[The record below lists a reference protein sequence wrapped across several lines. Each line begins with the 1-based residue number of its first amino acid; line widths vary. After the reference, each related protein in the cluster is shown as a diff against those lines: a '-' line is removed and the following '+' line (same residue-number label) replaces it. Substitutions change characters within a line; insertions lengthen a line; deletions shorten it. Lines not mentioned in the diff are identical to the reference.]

1 MDGCAVQPISQS
13 QFTPLPEALCW
24 VIWELN
30 LAERSTA
37 LDDVTA
43 ALGKTIFTPHYTF
56 PLPLSL
62 FLIAKIRILTHTVE
76 ERAIIA
82 VFRAKNKIIQTDLKK
97 KKINFFIREKKKKNH
112 KGRFV
117 SLLILFFFI
126 FQVMPSRIWY
136 RPATKLSTTHWANSS
151 AIEK

>member
-1 MDGCAVQPISQS
+1 VELQLLNKNKYFFVCVFTGDVDGCVVQPISQS

-56 PLPLSL
+56 PSSPFLL
-62 FLIAKIRILTHTVE
+62 FLIV
-76 ERAIIA
+76 
-82 VFRAKNKIIQTDLKK
+82 
-97 KKINFFIREKKKKNH
+97 
-112 KGRFV
+112 
-117 SLLILFFFI
+117 
-126 FQVMPSRIWY
+126 
-136 RPATKLSTTHWANSS
+136 
-151 AIEK
+151 